1 MAAEGWMERDQSRVE
16 RPWWVKF
23 ALWGL
28 PNRGSALASLW
39 LILAIAAAFVA
50 YGFRDVR
57 FSLGGVGI
65 LLALWYLQAVRWVD
79 QHGGWPAKSRG

>member
-1 MAAEGWMERDQSRVE
+1 MERDQPQVE

-39 LILAIAAAFVA
+39 LLVLIAALCVA
-50 YGFRDVR
+50 LGFRDVR
-57 FSLGGVGI
+57 FSLGAVAM
-65 LLALWYLQAVRWVD
+65 LPAFWYLRALRWVD
-79 QHGGWPAKSRG
+79 KHGGWAAMSRK

>member
-1 MAAEGWMERDQSRVE
+1 MEGKQSGVR
-16 RPWWVKF
+16 RPWWVRF

-39 LILAIAAAFVA
+39 LLVAIAAACVL

-57 FSLGGVGI
+57 FSLGAVAI
-65 LLALWYLQAVRWVD
+65 LPALWYLWAVRWVD
-79 QHGGWPAKSRG
+79 RHGGWAAKSRG

>member
-1 MAAEGWMERDQSRVE
+1 MEEKQSGVG
-16 RPWWVKF
+16 RPWWVGF

-39 LILAIAAAFVA
+39 FLVAIAAASVL

-57 FSLGGVGI
+57 FSLGGVAI
-65 LLALWYLQAVRWVD
+65 LPALWYLGAVRWVD
-79 QHGGWPAKSRG
+79 RHGGWPAKSRG

>member
-1 MAAEGWMERDQSRVE
+1 MEGDQSRVE

-28 PNRGSALASLW
+28 PNRGSALMSLW
-39 LILAIAAAFVA
+39 LMLAIAAASVA

-65 LLALWYLQAVRWVD
+65 LLALWYLQAIRWVD
-79 QHGGWPAKSRG
+79 RHGGWPAKSRG

>member
-1 MAAEGWMERDQSRVE
+1 MAGDQTQVE

-39 LILAIAAAFVA
+39 LVVMIAAASVA
-50 YGFRDVR
+50 LGFREVR
-57 FSLGGVGI
+57 FSLGAVAI
-65 LLALWYLQAVRWVD
+65 LPALWYLRAVRWVD
-79 QHGGWPAKSRG
+79 RHGGWPTKPRG